1 MVWVHFVP
9 GSVDHSNA
17 GIPLEQVP
25 VAFVKMPV
33 KGVEG
38 AGVFA
43 NFFSNGIAAFRA
55 VVALLVKVGPAAYIG
70 FGSHNAAVGLEV
82 MGKPLY
88 AVQEGEHFLAVVWG
102 VAEFFFG
109 FKQGVDDVFARA
121 VKPGM
126 LGVELVSQ
134 DEPQNHG
141 FGVFLESP
149 RQRSEQNLT

>member
-1 MVWVHFVP
+1 LFYF
-9 GSVDHSNA
+9 GSE
-17 GIPLEQVP
+17 GFQVCP
-25 VAFVKMPV
+25 KASLLSGV
-33 KGVEG
+33 VEG
-38 AGVFA
+38 P
-43 NFFSNGIAAFRA
+43 
-55 VVALLVKVGPAAYIG
+55 VGHAM
-70 FGSHNAAVGLEV
+70 AVGLEV

-88 AVQEGEHFLAVVWG
+88 AVQEGEHFLAVVRG